1 MTKQILDVGNCR
13 FDHNAIRRLVE
24 GNFDARVTQ
33 AHAREDTLHALRAN
47 QFDLVLISRKL
58 DRDRGDGL
66 DLLKAIKADEQLA
79 GVPVMLIT
87 NYPEHQDL
95 AEAAGAERGFG
106 KSDLS
111 DPATLGKLSR
121 ILHDGGATD
130 SGPSPSEHAG

>member
-13 FDHNAIRRLVE
+13 FDHNAIRGLIE
-24 GNFDARVTQ
+24 SNFDAQVIQT
-33 AHAREDTLHALRAN
+33 HTREDTLQALRADR
-47 QFDLVLISRKL
+47 FHLVLINRKL

-66 DLLKAIKADEQLA
+66 DLVKAIKTDEQLA

-87 NYPEHQDL
+87 NYPEHQEL

-106 KSDLS
+106 KTDLS
-111 DPATLGKLSR
+111 DPGTLGKLSR
-121 ILHDGGATD
+121 ILHNGGATD